1 MYIFSCELYLVKSM
15 NSVNEFDKIVD
26 QSNSLRSAVRHGRK
40 RLLLCRV
47 RRCAGT
53 GIGRDMT
60 VSDRI
65 SLYYVHTVIFVFV
78 YWQVVG
84 VQSNLRTPLEFPP
97 VAVHRTNLHVLSRKP
112 LCSQTSGHIC
122 LSCHLRGHVIT
133 VNLGGFHGCVPV

>member
-1 MYIFSCELYLVKSM
+1 M

-84 VQSNLRTPLEFPP
+84 VQSNLRTPNFRP
-97 VAVHRTNLHVLSRKP
+97 S
-112 LCSQTSGHIC
+112 
-122 LSCHLRGHVIT
+122 
-133 VNLGGFHGCVPV
+133 